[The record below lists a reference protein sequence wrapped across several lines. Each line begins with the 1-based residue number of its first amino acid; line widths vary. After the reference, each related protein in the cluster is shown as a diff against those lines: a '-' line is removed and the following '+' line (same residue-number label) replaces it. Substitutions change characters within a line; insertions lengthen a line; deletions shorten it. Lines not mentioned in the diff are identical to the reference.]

1 MITLEQLL
9 RSRDQ
14 RAAFQQETLKNH
26 PGQTLVS
33 FTVQLPGPEKRNRW
47 SLAIAEAGVNA
58 LEKVFGKPFLTQDKE
73 SGHEAYWLV
82 REPAIEAKRRCCEI
96 EEAHPLGRLMDIDVI
111 REDGPVSRT
120 EAGYEPRR
128 CLLCDRPARF
138 CMRARTHTGE
148 ELLQRIEEMVELYGI
163 QKVITGR
170 D

>member
-9 RSRDQ
+9 RSRDE
-14 RAAFQQETLKNH
+14 RAAYQQRMLEEYPDK
-26 PGQTLVS
+26 TLVS
-33 FTVQLPGPEKRNRW
+33 FTVQLPGPEKRNQW
-47 SLAIAEAGVNA
+47 SAQVAEAGVDA
-58 LEKVFGKPFLTQDKE
+58 LKERFGEPSGTRDKDT
-73 SGHEAYWLV
+73 GFEAYWLV
-82 REPAIEAKRRCCEI
+82 REPALEAKRRCCEI
-96 EEAHPLGRLMDIDVI
+96 EEKHPLGRLMDIDVI
-111 REDGPVSRT
+111 RKDGPVSRT

-138 CMRARTHTGE
+138 CIRARTHTCE